1 MSNTKFGEKE
11 ALKRRRFMKQW
22 IAVSLVYAS
31 LGVGMIFLGGSSEQS
46 DKLWR
51 GAMLLAL
58 LSMIYVQVRW
68 FFRGDEFERAMD
80 LKAAGVGFV
89 AFLVLSAAFSFLGP
103 ESGQVQHAGFI
114 TLFGGFLFFILAR
127 LKLMRGVVAA

>member
-1 MSNTKFGEKE
+1 MSNTKIGEKE
-11 ALKRRRFMKQW
+11 AFKRYKFRKQW
-22 IAVSLVYAS
+22 IIVSLIYIS
-31 LGVGMIFLGGSSEQS
+31 LGLGMMFLGGSSEYS

-51 GAMLLAL
+51 GAMLLGL

-68 FFRGDEFERAMD
+68 FFRGDEFERTID

-89 AFLVLSAAFSFLGP
+89 TALVVSAAFSFLGS

-114 TLFGGFLFFILAR
+114 TLFVGFLSFSIAR
-127 LKLMRGVVAA
+127 FRFVSGLQEV